1 MAEPR
6 VVATVVR
13 IDGQVFARN
22 ADGEVRILKEGDS
35 LREGEVVITAE
46 GGRVELAYADG
57 GSTSIPADSSVL
69 ITEEMTEATRPDAR
83 AAAVE
88 DATIAQVIQAIE
100 TGQDLEQVLED
111 PAAGLAGGGGGEGS
125 NFVRLLRIS
134 EGVDGAEF
142 AFDGA
147 RTAAVA
153 EFDDATALAG
163 ATEDD
168 ATPLPE
174 PIELSLTLVAPPLT
188 NDNTPTITG
197 NTDAPAGSQV
207 TVVITDAAGV
217 SQTVVATVDAQG
229 GFQVTPVTPL
239 ADGPYV
245 VTATV
250 DDGAG
255 NTADGRAN
263 GTVDATVAAPT
274 IVLDDDT
281 GFSSSDAITSSGA
294 YTVSGT
300 ESGAVVEYSTD
311 GGTTWSTTA
320 PTAVEGE
327 NTIQVRQTDVA
338 GNVSAPAT
346 LSFTLDTQIAAPTIA
361 LDTDTGASTTDGIT
375 KTGAYTVS
383 GTETGAVI
391 EYSTDGG
398 TTWSTT
404 APTAVEGENT
414 IQVRQT
420 DVAGNVSPA
429 ATLSFTLDTAI
440 AAPTIALDTDTGA
453 SGTDGITKTG
463 AYTVSGTETGAV
475 IEYSTDGGT
484 TWSTTAPTAV
494 EGANTIQVRQTDV
507 AGNVSPA
514 ATLSFTLDT
523 QIAAPTI
530 ALDTDTGAS
539 ATDGITKTGTYT
551 VTGTEPGAVVEYSTD
566 GGTTWSTTAPTAVE
580 GANTIQVRQT
590 DVAGN
595 VSAPATL
602 SFTLDT
608 QIAAPTIV
616 LDADTGA
623 SGTDGI
629 TKTGAYTV
637 SGTETGALVEYSTD
651 GVNWSTTAPTAV
663 EGANTIQVRQTDV
676 AGNVSAPATLSF
688 TLDTAIA
695 APTIALDTDTGASG
709 TDGITKTGT
718 YTVTGTETGA
728 VVEYST
734 DGGASWSTTAPT
746 AVEGANTIQVRQT
759 DVAGNVSPAATLS
772 FTLDTQIAAPTI
784 VLDTDTGASTTDG
797 ITKTGAYTVS
807 GTETGAVVEYSAD
820 GGTTWSTTA
829 PTAVEG
835 ANTIQVRQTDVAG
848 NVSPAATLS
857 FTLDTQIAAPTIALD
872 ADTGASATDGIT
884 KTGTYTVTGTESGA
898 VVEYSTDGGTTW
910 STTAPV
916 AVEGENTIQV
926 RQTDV
931 AGNVS
936 PAATLSFTLDTQ
948 IAAPTIALDA
958 DTGASGTDGITKTG
972 AYTVSGTETGAVV
985 EYSTDG
991 GSTWSTTAPVA
1002 VEGENTIQVRQTDV
1016 AGNVSAPATLSFTL
1030 DTTIASPTIAL
1041 DADTGASATDGI
1053 TKTGAYTVSGTE
1065 TGALVEYSTD
1075 GVNWSTT
1082 APTAVEGA
1090 NTIQVRQT
1098 DVAGNVS
1105 APATLS
1111 FTLDTQIAAPT
1122 IVLDADT
1129 GGSATDGIT
1138 KTGTYTVTG
1147 TETGAVVEYSTDGVN
1162 WSTTA
1167 PTAVEGANTIQ
1178 VRQTDVAG
1186 NVSAPATLSFTLD
1199 TAIAAPTIA
1208 LDTDTGAS
1216 GTDGITKTG
1225 TYTVTGTETGAVVE
1239 YSTDGGASWSTTAP
1253 TAVEGA
1259 NTIQVRQTDV
1269 AGNVSPAATL
1279 SFTLDTQIAAPTIVL
1294 DTDTGASTT
1303 DGITKTGAYTV
1314 SGTETGAVVEYSAD
1328 GGTTWSTTAP
1338 TAVEGA
1344 NTIQVRQTDVA
1355 GNVSPAATLS
1365 FTLDTQIA
1373 APTIA
1378 LDADTGASA
1387 TDGITKTGTYTVT
1400 GTESGA
1406 VVEYSTDGG
1415 TTWSTTAPVAVEG
1428 ENTIQVRQTDV
1439 AGNVSP
1445 AATLSFT
1452 LDTQIAAPTI
1462 ALDADTGASGTD
1474 GITKTGA
1481 YTVSGTETGAVVE
1494 YSTDGGSTWSTTAP
1508 VAVEGENTIQVRQTD
1523 VAGNVSAPATL
1534 SFTLDTTIAAPT
1546 ISLDADTGA
1555 SGTDGIT
1562 KTGTYTVTGTESGA
1576 VVEYSTD
1583 GGASWSTTA
1592 PTAVEGAN
1600 TIQVRQTDV
1609 AGNVSAPATL
1619 SFTLDTAIAAPTI
1632 VLDTDTG
1639 ASGTDGITKTGTYTV
1654 TGIES
1659 GALVEYSTDG
1669 VNWSTTAPVAVEGAN
1684 TIQVRQTD
1692 VAGNVSPAA
1701 TLSFTLD
1708 TQIAAPTIVLDA
1720 DTGASATD
1728 GITKTGAYTVSGT
1741 ETGAVVEYST
1751 DGGSTW
1757 STTAPVAVEGE
1768 NTIQVRQTDVAGNVS
1783 PAATLSF
1790 TLDTQIAA
1798 PTIVLDA
1805 DTGASATDGITKT
1818 GAYTVSGTETGAVIE
1833 YSTDGGTTWS
1843 TTAPTAVEGANTIQ
1857 VRQTDVA
1864 GNVSPAATL
1873 SFTLD
1878 TQIAAPT
1885 IVLDADTGASGTDGI
1900 TKTGAYTVS
1909 GTETG
1914 AVVEYSADGVNWSTT
1929 APVAVEGE
1937 NTIQVRQTDVAGN
1950 VSAPATLS
1958 FTLDTAIAAPTIV
1971 LDTDT
1976 GASGTD
1982 GITKTGTYT
1991 VTGTEPGAVVEYST
2005 DGGASWSTTAPTA
2018 VEGANTI
2025 QVRQTDVAGNVSA
2038 PATLSFTLDTQIAAP
2053 TIALDTDTG
2062 ASGTDG
2068 ITKTGAY
2075 TVSGT
2080 ETGAVV
2086 EYSADGVNWS
2096 TTAPVAVEGEN
2107 TIQVRQT
2114 DVAGNVSAPATL
2126 SFTLDT
2132 AIAAPTI
2139 ALDADTGASGTD
2151 GITKTGAYT
2160 VSGTETGA
2168 VVEYSTDGVNWSTTA
2183 PVAVEG
2189 ENTIQVRQ
2197 TDVAGNVSAPA
2208 TLSFTLDTAIAAP
2221 TIALDADTGASGT
2234 DGITKTGTYA
2244 VTGIESGAVVEYSTD
2259 GGTTWSTTAPTAV
2272 EGENTI
2278 QVRQTDVAGN
2288 VSAPATL
2295 SFTLDTAIA
2304 APTIA
2309 LDADT
2314 GASGTDGITKT
2325 GAYTV
2330 SGTETG
2336 AVVEYSTDGVNWSTT
2351 APVAVEGENTIQVR
2365 QTDVAGNVSAPATL
2379 SFTLDTQIAA
2389 PTIAL
2394 DTDTGASATDGITK
2408 TGTYTVTGT
2417 ETGALV
2423 EYSTDGVNW
2432 STTAPTAVEG
2442 ANTIQVR
2449 QTDVAG
2455 NVSAPATLSFTLDT
2469 AAPSVAITS
2478 ADATLAANE
2487 ASTVTFSFSDPVSGF
2502 EVVDVSTTGGVLS
2515 NLTQVDAR
2523 TWTATFTA
2531 NGLAPIAVSVAQS
2544 SYSDLAGNLGAGAA
2558 LDINSP
2564 PVVPL
2569 APLLATLSEEGLLG
2583 GNLGG
2588 GTTDATVASGRFDLA
2603 QVRDADGD
2611 TLTYGWAQPTGVL
2624 TSAGQAIT
2632 WSGVGTGVLVGTA
2645 AGREV
2650 LRATFEQDGTYRIEL
2665 LDQLDHP
2672 AAGEDVLLAK
2682 FGVAV
2687 SDGLASAVMGIDLR
2701 VEDDAPVFG
2710 TPQSLFATIEAG
2722 LPLSGQLNLAPGA
2735 DGDGAEITGVQL
2747 QVDAAGFIQATYVD
2761 PFTGV
2766 TRSGPVTVNN
2776 GDKLTY
2782 TIENGVVTAKTAA
2795 GETAFTLS
2803 FDLQSSSYTLNVLMK
2818 LDPAAAIGY
2827 GSLEP
2832 TTGGNKDV
2840 VEFRNDDLPNLK
2852 MVATGLGGPV
2862 NYSANEIWIAGGNKI
2877 SAGET
2882 LRLDFKDPAS
2892 GQPRMLDEIVIGTTG
2907 TAQWVAYLS
2916 GQVVG
2921 QGVGQSSAQTTI
2933 SADAI
2938 GSTFDRVELIG
2949 TASGYA
2955 VKSVSG
2961 DYLDPTV
2968 DFRIP
2973 VTVSVEDGDGD
2984 AASASMTIGF
2994 SADHVLAG
3002 TAADESIG
3010 GTAGAD
3016 ALDGGSGNDTLFG
3029 HAGIDTLRGGDGND
3043 ILVGGAGND
3052 QLWGGLGADVFT
3064 WKLGDQGTTSAP
3076 ATDTVKD
3083 FSLTQ
3088 GDALDLRDLLADAS
3102 GSLSNYLHFSYETA
3116 SNTTVLEVKTDGAA
3130 MSGPDQIIRVEGV
3143 NLLNGLTDDQLIIQ
3157 NLVNNG
3163 KLITE

>member
-1 MAEPR
+1 MASARVSRPAEGFTEKGKMAEPR

-274 IVLDDDT
+274 IVLDADT

-320 PTAVEGE
+320 PTAVEGV
-327 NTIQVRQTDVA
+327 NAIQVRQTDVA

-346 LSFTLDTQIAAPTIA
+346 LSFTLDTQIAAPTI
-361 LDTDTGASTTDGIT
+361 S
-375 KTGAYTVS
+375 
-383 GTETGAVI
+383 
-391 EYSTDGG
+391 
-398 TTWSTT
+398 
-404 APTAVEGENT
+404 
-414 IQVRQT
+414 
-420 DVAGNVSPA
+420 
-429 ATLSFTLDTAI
+429 
-440 AAPTIALDTDTGA
+440 
-453 SGTDGITKTG
+453 
-463 AYTVSGTETGAV
+463 
-475 IEYSTDGGT
+475 
-484 TWSTTAPTAV
+484 
-494 EGANTIQVRQTDV
+494 
-507 AGNVSPA
+507 
-514 ATLSFTLDT
+514 
-523 QIAAPTI
+523 
-530 ALDTDTGAS
+530 
-539 ATDGITKTGTYT
+539 
-551 VTGTEPGAVVEYSTD
+551 
-566 GGTTWSTTAPTAVE
+566 
-580 GANTIQVRQT
+580 
-590 DVAGN
+590 
-595 VSAPATL
+595 
-602 SFTLDT
+602 
-608 QIAAPTIV
+608 
-616 LDADTGA
+616 
-623 SGTDGI
+623 
-629 TKTGAYTV
+629 
-637 SGTETGALVEYSTD
+637 
-651 GVNWSTTAPTAV
+651 
-663 EGANTIQVRQTDV
+663 
-676 AGNVSAPATLSF
+676 
-688 TLDTAIA
+688 
-695 APTIALDTDTGASG
+695 LDTDTGASG

-718 YTVTGTETGA
+718 YTVTGTE
-728 VVEYST
+728 S
-734 DGGASWSTTAPT
+734 
-746 AVEGANTIQVRQT
+746 
-759 DVAGNVSPAATLS
+759 
-772 FTLDTQIAAPTI
+772 
-784 VLDTDTGASTTDG
+784 
-797 ITKTGAYTVS
+797 
-807 GTETGAVVEYSAD
+807 
-820 GGTTWSTTA
+820 
-829 PTAVEG
+829 
-835 ANTIQVRQTDVAG
+835 
-848 NVSPAATLS
+848 
-857 FTLDTQIAAPTIALD
+857 
-872 ADTGASATDGIT
+872 
-884 KTGTYTVTGTESGA
+884 
-898 VVEYSTDGGTTW
+898 
-910 STTAPV
+910 
-916 AVEGENTIQV
+916 
-926 RQTDV
+926 
-931 AGNVS
+931 
-936 PAATLSFTLDTQ
+936 
-948 IAAPTIALDA
+948 
-958 DTGASGTDGITKTG
+958 
-972 AYTVSGTETGAVV
+972 
-985 EYSTDG
+985 
-991 GSTWSTTAPVA
+991 
-1002 VEGENTIQVRQTDV
+1002 
-1016 AGNVSAPATLSFTL
+1016 
-1030 DTTIASPTIAL
+1030 
-1041 DADTGASATDGI
+1041 
-1053 TKTGAYTVSGTE
+1053 
-1065 TGALVEYSTD
+1065 
-1075 GVNWSTT
+1075 
-1082 APTAVEGA
+1082 
-1090 NTIQVRQT
+1090 
-1098 DVAGNVS
+1098 
-1105 APATLS
+1105 
-1111 FTLDTQIAAPT
+1111 
-1122 IVLDADT
+1122 
-1129 GGSATDGIT
+1129 
-1138 KTGTYTVTG
+1138 
-1147 TETGAVVEYSTDGVN
+1147 GAVVEYSTDGVN

-1186 NVSAPATLSFTLD
+1186 NVSPS
-1199 TAIAAPTIA
+1199 
-1208 LDTDTGAS
+1208 
-1216 GTDGITKTG
+1216 
-1225 TYTVTGTETGAVVE
+1225 
-1239 YSTDGGASWSTTAP
+1239 
-1253 TAVEGA
+1253 
-1259 NTIQVRQTDV
+1259 
-1269 AGNVSPAATL
+1269 
-1279 SFTLDTQIAAPTIVL
+1279 
-1294 DTDTGASTT
+1294 
-1303 DGITKTGAYTV
+1303 
-1314 SGTETGAVVEYSAD
+1314 
-1328 GGTTWSTTAP
+1328 
-1338 TAVEGA
+1338 
-1344 NTIQVRQTDVA
+1344 
-1355 GNVSPAATLS
+1355 ATLS

-1378 LDADTGASA
+1378 LDT
-1387 TDGITKTGTYTVT
+1387 
-1400 GTESGA
+1400 
-1406 VVEYSTDGG
+1406 
-1415 TTWSTTAPVAVEG
+1415 
-1428 ENTIQVRQTDV
+1428 
-1439 AGNVSP
+1439 
-1445 AATLSFT
+1445 
-1452 LDTQIAAPTI
+1452 
-1462 ALDADTGASGTD
+1462 
-1474 GITKTGA
+1474 
-1481 YTVSGTETGAVVE
+1481 
-1494 YSTDGGSTWSTTAP
+1494 
-1508 VAVEGENTIQVRQTD
+1508 
-1523 VAGNVSAPATL
+1523 
-1534 SFTLDTTIAAPT
+1534 
-1546 ISLDADTGA
+1546 
-1555 SGTDGIT
+1555 
-1562 KTGTYTVTGTESGA
+1562 
-1576 VVEYSTD
+1576 
-1583 GGASWSTTA
+1583 
-1592 PTAVEGAN
+1592 
-1600 TIQVRQTDV
+1600 
-1609 AGNVSAPATL
+1609 
-1619 SFTLDTAIAAPTI
+1619 
-1632 VLDTDTG
+1632 
-1639 ASGTDGITKTGTYTV
+1639 
-1654 TGIES
+1654 
-1659 GALVEYSTDG
+1659 
-1669 VNWSTTAPVAVEGAN
+1669 
-1684 TIQVRQTD
+1684 
-1692 VAGNVSPAA
+1692 
-1701 TLSFTLD
+1701 
-1708 TQIAAPTIVLDA
+1708 

-1751 DGGSTW
+1751 DGG
-1757 STTAPVAVEGE
+1757 
-1768 NTIQVRQTDVAGNVS
+1768 
-1783 PAATLSF
+1783 AT
-1790 TLDTQIAA
+1790 
-1798 PTIVLDA
+1798 
-1805 DTGASATDGITKT
+1805 
-1818 GAYTVSGTETGAVIE
+1818 
-1833 YSTDGGTTWS
+1833 
-1843 TTAPTAVEGANTIQ
+1843 
-1857 VRQTDVA
+1857 
-1864 GNVSPAATL
+1864 
-1873 SFTLD
+1873 
-1878 TQIAAPT
+1878 
-1885 IVLDADTGASGTDGI
+1885 
-1900 TKTGAYTVS
+1900 
-1909 GTETG
+1909 
-1914 AVVEYSADGVNWSTT
+1914 
-1929 APVAVEGE
+1929 
-1937 NTIQVRQTDVAGN
+1937 
-1950 VSAPATLS
+1950 
-1958 FTLDTAIAAPTIV
+1958 
-1971 LDTDT
+1971 
-1976 GASGTD
+1976 
-1982 GITKTGTYT
+1982 
-1991 VTGTEPGAVVEYST
+1991 
-2005 DGGASWSTTAPTA
+2005 
-2018 VEGANTI
+2018 
-2025 QVRQTDVAGNVSA
+2025 
-2038 PATLSFTLDTQIAAP
+2038 
-2053 TIALDTDTG
+2053 
-2062 ASGTDG
+2062 
-2068 ITKTGAY
+2068 
-2075 TVSGT
+2075 
-2080 ETGAVV
+2080 
-2086 EYSADGVNWS
+2086 
-2096 TTAPVAVEGEN
+2096 
-2107 TIQVRQT
+2107 
-2114 DVAGNVSAPATL
+2114 
-2126 SFTLDT
+2126 
-2132 AIAAPTI
+2132 
-2139 ALDADTGASGTD
+2139 
-2151 GITKTGAYT
+2151 
-2160 VSGTETGA
+2160 
-2168 VVEYSTDGVNWSTTA
+2168 
-2183 PVAVEG
+2183 
-2189 ENTIQVRQ
+2189 
-2197 TDVAGNVSAPA
+2197 
-2208 TLSFTLDTAIAAP
+2208 
-2221 TIALDADTGASGT
+2221 
-2234 DGITKTGTYA
+2234 
-2244 VTGIESGAVVEYSTD
+2244 
-2259 GGTTWSTTAPTAV
+2259 
-2272 EGENTI
+2272 
-2278 QVRQTDVAGN
+2278 
-2288 VSAPATL
+2288 
-2295 SFTLDTAIA
+2295 
-2304 APTIA
+2304 
-2309 LDADT
+2309 
-2314 GASGTDGITKT
+2314 
-2325 GAYTV
+2325 
-2330 SGTETG
+2330 
-2336 AVVEYSTDGVNWSTT
+2336 
-2351 APVAVEGENTIQVR
+2351 
-2365 QTDVAGNVSAPATL
+2365 
-2379 SFTLDTQIAA
+2379 
-2389 PTIAL
+2389 
-2394 DTDTGASATDGITK
+2394 
-2408 TGTYTVTGT
+2408 
-2417 ETGALV
+2417 
-2423 EYSTDGVNW
+2423 W

-2487 ASTVTFSFSDPVSGF
+2487 ATTVTFSFSDPVSGF
-2502 EVVDVSTTGGVLS
+2502 EVADVSTTGGVLS

-2832 TTGGNKDV
+2832 VTGGIDNV
-2840 VEFRNDDLPNLK
+2840 VEFANPALPNLK
-2852 MVATGLGGPV
+2852 MVATGLGGRV

-2907 TAQWVAYLS
+2907 TAQWVAYLN

-3016 ALDGGSGNDTLFG
+3016 ALDGGPGNDTLFG